1 MLAEQNLLRARS
13 IQSRNLEAAAL
24 ETLAGY
30 AHDDGRYDDAL
41 SLKRDA
47 LRLNLELGDVQ
58 HVLDGLG
65 RIANTQ
71 AAAARGGL
79 AAELLSASL
88 ALHEDV
94 GLTVPLYQRRRND
107 ETLEVIHE
115 QLDEAAFAAA
125 WERGKQLTL
134 DQAVTLALGEDD
146 GDDAFHRG

>member
-1 MLAEQNLLRARS
+1 
-13 IQSRNLEAAAL
+13 
-24 ETLAGY
+24 
-30 AHDDGRYDDAL
+30 
-41 SLKRDA
+41 
-47 LRLNLELGDVQ
+47 
-58 HVLDGLG
+58 
-65 RIANTQ
+65 
-71 AAAARGGL
+71 
-79 AAELLSASL
+79 
-88 ALHEDV
+88 LHEDV